1 MTRREARGALE
12 SVIRE
17 TAPQN
22 AGMMADA
29 IRIRSVVLIH
39 IGSKL

>member
-1 MTRREARGALE
+1 MTRREASGTLE

-22 AGMMADA
+22 AGMKADA
-29 IRIRSVVLIH
+29 M
-39 IGSKL
+39 